1 MHAMRIECHHSHHH
15 HHDVVAADRIVVR
28 HSNVHQPLAALG
40 QLRGFAKAPS
50 QQPCAELTGIVS
62 GNASIEFV
70 SAPGTASFSSPH
82 HLAQKLVCSWR
93 GFFGRPWTSKVSRRF
108 SFFCSLRSMASKIS
122 RRAGT
127 RSFKTLPRSHARSP
141 VSLATSILGCILR
154 AWLVPSSWRPS
165 VSYSTEYGRY
175 ISSCSMLINPE
186 RILRSEHSCTIGTP
200 FFSS

>member
-1 MHAMRIECHHSHHH
+1 MGRPATCNLGPSACLVFTTPLISFTLYSTICDMIRMHAMRIECHHSHHH

-93 GFFGRPWTSKVSRRF
+93 GFFGHGQAKFPAGSPFFVPFARWLARLVGGPVRGVSKHYRGVTQ
-108 SFFCSLRSMASKIS
+108 
-122 RRAGT
+122 G
-127 RSFKTLPRSHARSP
+127 
-141 VSLATSILGCILR
+141 
-154 AWLVPSSWRPS
+154 VPSA
-165 VSYSTEYGRY
+165 
-175 ISSCSMLINPE
+175 
-186 RILRSEHSCTIGTP
+186 
-200 FFSS
+200 